1 MKSIVLLFT
10 SLLKLCVSAQIGP
23 NILDVYGKSDAL
35 KLFENETLAF
45 LDFKHSNMDEYKLV
59 CSAISTHIPG
69 TSRLDMKKK
78 FRKSGGA
85 VAQAARVVVESLPPE
100 VLKNCVDAALRNM
113 VSGPGADG
121 LMVGLGNPGPF

>member
-10 SLLKLCVSAQIGP
+10 SLLKLCVSVQIGP

-69 TSRLDMKKK
+69 TSRLDMRKK
-78 FRKSGGA
+78 FRKSGEA
-85 VAQAARVVVESLPPE
+85 VAQAAQG
-100 VLKNCVDAALRNM
+100 
-113 VSGPGADG
+113 SGAVTIPGGVQELWRCGTEGRGQWAWWG
-121 LMVGLGNPGPF
+121 WIGGWTW